1 MHPHPTRKT
10 AADRLLPIVAD
21 SWAKLRAVDLWRLL
35 DAADQIGKLASVAR
49 VVAER
54 RPDLADT
61 VRELETEF
69 ACVD

>member
-1 MHPHPTRKT
+1 MHPNPTRKT

-21 SWAKLRAVDLWRLL
+21 SWAHLRPCDLWRLL
-35 DAADQIGKLASVAR
+35 DTADQIGKLASVAR